1 MFKFFSKKQETAE
14 EIHEDDHPELQKEE
28 SVSVRYYINSG
39 SDDIYL
45 DIHISDYE
53 DETLKKMAKILSS
66 LSSFKLSVET
76 MSMVKQSLLE
86 VDAEEVFVELVKHVM
101 EYTQNDTAAVKELT
115 EKIREVAKEQ
125 EKKQEDQPWIKP
137 SDIIK

>member
-1 MFKFFSKKQETAE
+1 MFKFFGKKQETVE
-14 EIHEDDHPELQKEE
+14 EIHEDDPPELQKEE
-28 SVSVRYYINSG
+28 SVSVRYFINSG

-115 EKIREVAKEQ
+115 EKIRKWQ
-125 EKKQEDQPWIKP
+125 RNRKKNRRTNLGLNPQT
-137 SDIIK
+137 

>member
-1 MFKFFSKKQETAE
+1 MFKFFGKKQETVE
-14 EIHEDDHPELQKEE
+14 EIHEDDHPELQNEE
-28 SVSVRYYINSG
+28 SVSVRYFINSG

-53 DETLKKMAKILSS
+53 DKTLKKMAKILSS

-125 EKKQEDQPWIKP
+125 EKEQEDQPWIKP